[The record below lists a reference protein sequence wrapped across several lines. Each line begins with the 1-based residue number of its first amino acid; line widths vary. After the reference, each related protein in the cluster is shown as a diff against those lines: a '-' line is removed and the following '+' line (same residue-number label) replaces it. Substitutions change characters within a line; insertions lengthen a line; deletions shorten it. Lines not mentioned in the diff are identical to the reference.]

1 MQLDPM
7 KAHLESSR
15 PHALTLIVIM
25 GFLRMLLHSVRPRP
39 EIQQTYVIYRKTSAL
54 FITLRAKLSGTVY
67 CYRSCLWL
75 VFATGGLAGGRCLSV
90 TTITWKCMHRSSPN

>member
-1 MQLDPM
+1 M

-39 EIQQTYVIYRKTSAL
+39 EIQQTYVIYLKTSAL
-54 FITLRAKLSGTVY
+54 LHCALSLAAQCIVIGPVCDWCLQRAGWRAGDV
-67 CYRSCLWL
+67 CLL
-75 VFATGGLAGGRCLSV
+75 PR
-90 TTITWKCMHRSSPN
+90 